1 MIHPSTQCQGT
12 KDSDRAL
19 NNVHKQCFKSQ
30 FLYANFMNKSL
41 VHVYWLTRLTLK
53 NWHPT
58 KTRRVCMILA
68 IPFLCQSIQKV
79 FLKRPQRK
87 FSYLFST
94 CCSGVFEQIYNCF

>member
-53 NWHPT
+53 NWYPT

-68 IPFLCQSIQKV
+68 IPFFMSEYSKSFPQTNTKKIFV
-79 FLKRPQRK
+79 F
-87 FSYLFST
+87 
-94 CCSGVFEQIYNCF
+94 VFYMLLWSF

>member
-19 NNVHKQCFKSQ
+19 NNVHKQYFKSQ

-68 IPFLCQSIQKV
+68 IPFFMSEYSKSFPQTNTKKIFV
-79 FLKRPQRK
+79 F
-87 FSYLFST
+87 
-94 CCSGVFEQIYNCF
+94 VFYMLLWSF